1 MFNEEKLMSK
11 VIKFIR
17 KREEEVGG
25 ERTASKT
32 KNLGKTICRNYS
44 KDAMQLRTEQKK
56 ERKK

>member
-1 MFNEEKLMSK
+1 MSK